1 MDVICGCD
9 LCLVVWV
16 VLFGWV
22 HMVLHGVCVF
32 ISIAC
37 FDVCLGLLGGLL
49 VWMVWCFGGFG
60 GWVLFVWV
68 WYLLGTVIMV
78 V

>member
-1 MDVICGCD
+1 M
-9 LCLVVWV
+9 
-16 VLFGWV
+16 LFGWV
-22 HMVLHGVCVF
+22 YMVLHGVWVF

-60 GWVLFVWV
+60 GLVLFVGFGTFWV
-68 WYLLGTVIMV
+68 LLLWWFSVLS
-78 V
+78 